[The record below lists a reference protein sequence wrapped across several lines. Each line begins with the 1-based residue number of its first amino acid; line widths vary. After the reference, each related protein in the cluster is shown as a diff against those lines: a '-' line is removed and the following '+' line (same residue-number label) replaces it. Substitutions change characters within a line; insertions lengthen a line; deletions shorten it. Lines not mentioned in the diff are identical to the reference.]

1 MANQIFMRVNEVAEE
16 LGVKGAPLT
25 DFLHLINQSKYNGL
39 LFFAQS

>member
-1 MANQIFMRVNEVAEE
+1 MAKKIRQKQHPQDV
-16 LGVKGAPLT
+16 PLT